1 MRTTLEGSKIC
12 YLSIPELSVPNVE
25 KLSIALTIEQVTAIR
40 AAVDR
45 GEYAT
50 SSEVVRE
57 AMRDWQVKR
66 GPQQEDINCLRKLWD
81 EGIASGSA
89 GKVDFVELRAEA
101 RTRLQVTKSASK
113 HAG

>member
-1 MRTTLEGSKIC
+1 VS
-12 YLSIPELSVPNVE
+12 NVE
-25 KLSIALTIEQVTAIR
+25 KLSIALTIEQAAAIR

-66 GPQQEDINCLRKLWD
+66 GPQQEDINRLRKLWD

-89 GKVDFVELRAEA
+89 GKVDFVALRAEA
-101 RTRLQVTKSASK
+101 RTRLQMAKAASK